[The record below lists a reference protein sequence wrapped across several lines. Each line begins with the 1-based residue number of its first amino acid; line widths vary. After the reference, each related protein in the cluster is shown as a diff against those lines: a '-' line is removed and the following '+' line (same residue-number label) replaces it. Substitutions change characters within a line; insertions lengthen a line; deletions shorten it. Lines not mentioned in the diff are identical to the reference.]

1 MTRFGSFWSGI
12 LSPYEVSCLTSFA
25 SKGHD
30 VVLYSYEKVN
40 NLPAGIEQRDAGEI
54 VDQSYLHRF
63 ICNGKSCAATF
74 SDYFRC
80 LMSLKTDLCWIDAD
94 MFLLQSFDVDLS
106 KNFLVGEDRYSI
118 RNALLRMN
126 SAAPELKE
134 MIERMES
141 IIDHDVPWAI
151 TGLFFAKALRKNGRQ
166 ITPSLKCPRDFMPIP
181 RAEVYKLLLPEFAEE
196 CAEKCRNVK
205 TVHVYNNALDRIGV
219 CKILLPPEGSY
230 LHYLFTSQKQADGFC
245 GVYPV
250 SVIRTLI
257 ENWRMLFTGE
267 CVGTKALA
275 KQAIPSVART
285 IQRLTGRYCEYLIA
299 LSAQIEMALRLGR

>member
-1 MTRFGSFWSGI
+1 MTRFGSFWSGS
-12 LSPYEVSCLTSFA
+12 LSPYEVSCLSSFA
-25 SKGHD
+25 RKGHD

-40 NLPAGIEQRDAGEI
+40 NVPAAVEQRDAGEI
-54 VDQSYLHRF
+54 VDRSYLHRF

-106 KNFLVGEDRYSI
+106 KNFLVGADRYRVS
-118 RNALLRMN
+118 NALLRMN

-151 TGLFFAKALRKNGRQ
+151 TGLFFARALRKNGRQ
-166 ITPSLKCPRDFMPIP
+166 ITHCWKEFMPIP
-181 RAEVYKLLLPEFAEE
+181 FKEHYKLLLPEFAEE
-196 CAEKCRNVK
+196 CAEKCRNAK
-205 TVHVYNNALDRIGV
+205 TVHVYNTILGRIGV

-267 CVGTKALA
+267 WVGPRALA
-275 KQAIPSVART
+275 KQAIPSIARSKVGKT
-285 IQRLTGRYCEYLIA
+285 IERIK
-299 LSAQIEMALRLGR
+299 LSARISR